1 MKNEKERKKGLVDTI
16 FPPKYDFHRMLK
28 EQAEETV
35 RGVKALVDWL
45 EEGTLDELQHLVQIE
60 EEADEMRHSMQ
71 SILMKA
77 FSTPFD
83 RQDIY
88 SISRQMDYILNSAVS
103 TAREMKAFNVPS
115 EKGITNMAEAL
126 LDGTMIVSK
135 AIGMMETDKEAA
147 EQSIPKARSC
157 EHIIEDAYIESMKLI
172 FGSEDPIHAMQK
184 GEIYHHL
191 KDAGRNLSI
200 TVDILHRIIVGLN

>member
-1 MKNEKERKKGLVDTI
+1 MKEERKRKKTLVDAI

-45 EEGTLDELQHLVQIE
+45 EEGALIEPGHLMQIE

-115 EKGITNMAEAL
+115 EKGILDMAKAL
-126 LDGTMIVSK
+126 LDGTMVVSR
-135 AIGMMETDKEAA
+135 AVRMMECDREAA
-147 EQSIPKARSC
+147 ESSIPKARDS
-157 EHIIEDAYIESMKLI
+157 EHIIEDTYIESMRVV
-172 FGSEDPIHAMQK
+172 FDSEDPVRAMQK
-184 GEIYHHL
+184 REIYHHL

-200 TVDILHRIIVGLN
+200 TVDILHRIIVGLS